1 MHWYLT
7 PCDRNFTH
15 MMAQEIIRNQKPF
28 FSRKLLHYFL
38 NQRNMTRTIP
48 TFWNHYFRLIRR
60 QFKRTMNS
68 HFPPDD
74 HSPVQM
80 SHDANLVATLHP
92 GISRY
97 RSHFINTDDTRLWR
111 WQTISR
117 YDGPFFLQTLRP
129 VFLLHETNFVDIS
142 NANPPLWAIPRSL
155 NQKDE
160 YPFSL

>member
-1 MHWYLT
+1 
-7 PCDRNFTH
+7 
-15 MMAQEIIRNQKPF
+15 
-28 FSRKLLHYFL
+28 
-38 NQRNMTRTIP
+38 
-48 TFWNHYFRLIRR
+48 
-60 QFKRTMNS
+60 MNS

-117 YDGPFFLQTLRP
+117 YDGPFFHRRINQYYQKNIR
-129 VFLLHETNFVDIS
+129 LHVGIVPKSTSLSMKTVKNFSMERYLDNQPLEYISEKLSISPTDVETCVKRVIKQWK
-142 NANPPLWAIPRSL
+142 NAV
-155 NQKDE
+155 K
-160 YPFSL
+160 